1 MARFAGLTLGR
12 TLETEVPDFGAHA
25 MSPTYSFPKGG
36 QEFATELSN
45 RAAFDRFHRVSSD
58 SD

>member
-1 MARFAGLTLGR
+1 MARRAGLTLGR
-12 TLETEVPDFGAHA
+12 TLETEAPDFGTHA

-36 QEFATELSN
+36 REFPTELSN
-45 RAAFDRFHRVSSD
+45 RSAFDRCHRVSSD